1 MRTRFPCRWPKLIRG
16 SRGYESRIR
25 VGTVLESFISEACKT
40 WTTEETVKRSQWKAV
55 TSCNVPFQLQ
65 GRGEMFGFFFF
76 WLINMMSFHVPN
88 HIQVVSKSAFFVWNL
103 LIQTKKPNKQ
113 NRDAQ
118 FWSPGAFNTAWNNSW
133 PGVSRDACKM
143 VFIAALQADRL
154 TSAMC
159 CQHSARHLHH

>member
-1 MRTRFPCRWPKLIRG
+1 MKAEFELELCRKVLSRRPARHELLKKQSKGPNEKLWQAVMCHFN
-16 SRGYESRIR
+16 Y
-25 VGTVLESFISEACKT
+25 K
-40 WTTEETVKRSQWKAV
+40 EEGKCLV
-55 TSCNVPFQLQ
+55 
-65 GRGEMFGFFFF
+65 FFFF